1 MCQRSREPVQVRNV
15 PLRGHVGQRRRQ
27 ELVTP
32 RVVLFEFG
40 QSVDADQDVA
50 TGRCRATIVVG
61 LEVDVVVVDGELVLH
76 ELAAVVVQL

>member
-1 MCQRSREPVQVRNV
+1 MSQRSREPVQVRNV

-27 ELVTP
+27 ELVAP

-50 TGRCRATIVVG
+50 TGRCRATIVGV
-61 LEVDVVVVDGELVLH
+61 EVDVVVLDGELVLH